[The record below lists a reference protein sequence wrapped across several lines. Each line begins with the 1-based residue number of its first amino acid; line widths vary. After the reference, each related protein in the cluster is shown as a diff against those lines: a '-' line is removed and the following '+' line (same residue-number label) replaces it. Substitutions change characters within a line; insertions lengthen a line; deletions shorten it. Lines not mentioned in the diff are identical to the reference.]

1 MNAAKGKK
9 NRRLW
14 NGFSYLFIRT
24 PIAALLIIAGLCG
37 GLFIW
42 ANGLLLQHYVTVSG
56 SASLSEEYMLVRLK
70 GNYDS
75 SYIEISDT
83 ASWYLSADGRRYTG
97 TVVAVQAEPGRST
110 VELEISRSEWTR
122 ANTESGKAL
131 SGQQVY
137 VEIPQGQRS
146 LWFKMIHKGERL

>member
-1 MNAAKGKK
+1 
-9 NRRLW
+9 
-14 NGFSYLFIRT
+14 
-24 PIAALLIIAGLCG
+24 
-37 GLFIW
+37 
-42 ANGLLLQHYVTVSG
+42 
-56 SASLSEEYMLVRLK
+56 MLVRLK

-75 SYIEISDT
+75 SYIEIRDT
-83 ASWYLSADGRRYTG
+83 ASWYLSADGGRYTG
-97 TVVAVQAEPGRST
+97 TVIAVQAEPGRST
-110 VELEISRSEWTR
+110 VELEISSSQWTR